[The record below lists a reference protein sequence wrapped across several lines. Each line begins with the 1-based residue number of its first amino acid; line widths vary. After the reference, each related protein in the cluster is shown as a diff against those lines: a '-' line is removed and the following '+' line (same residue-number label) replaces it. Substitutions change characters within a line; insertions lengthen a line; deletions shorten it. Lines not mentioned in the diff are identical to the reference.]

1 MNSDLTRRRFLA
13 AMGAGFTYFALTG
26 CDRHERVQKV
36 RTPEG
41 GSPDDSRVWPAQKGS
56 SAASGRAWDFRS
68 RPDLKPPAVEVST
81 GGRGLASGYVF
92 VAPKLGEGEHGPMIF
107 DDAGRP
113 VWFRDGLY
121 ALNFRVQEYRASR
134 C

>member
-1 MNSDLTRRRFLA
+1 MTPGCGLRRKGRLRPRAGLGFSFA
-13 AMGAGFTYFALTG
+13 AGSQAAG
-26 CDRHERVQKV
+26 R
-36 RTPEG
+36 G
-41 GSPDDSRVWPAQKGS
+41 G
-56 SAASGRAWDFRS
+56 
-68 RPDLKPPAVEVST
+68 EY